1 MLEHSQVVRDRFRDD
16 GVGVGGSAGADQR
29 SLEEVGGLRSS
40 DEGVG
45 VVRDRFRDDGV
56 GVGGSAGAAQRSLE
70 EVEGLRSSDEGVGVG
85 VGAAAAHKSRWDCV
99 RP

>member
-1 MLEHSQVVRDRFRDD
+1 MLEHSQ
-16 GVGVGGSAGADQR
+16 
-29 SLEEVGGLRSS
+29 
-40 DEGVG
+40 

-70 EVEGLRSSDEGVGVG
+70 EVGGLRSSDEGVGVG